1 MADRQESMAL
11 KWDQSLSV
19 ECDLIDNQHRE
30 LINLVNELENSITT
44 GLSSE
49 LLGKSLKFIVNYT
62 RYHFSAEEEL
72 MRSIGYDDL
81 KRHKQIHDDLITK
94 IIEILRK
101 MKEGQDPDFLDL
113 VNYFINWVKQHVMEE
128 DRKIGQFW
136 RHRNNGAA
144 NMEVKT
150 KSVTERRAGIL
161 PRLDKLKELFRIK
174 LIEIDDF
181 KAKKISLFESIFV
194 ELGVNKISEGISDLD
209 HFRRQDIISS
219 KEMNAI
225 IASYLAK
232 LDLEKDLEMI
242 PEIEDKLIF
251 VRLFREHEIINEEK
265 FVELKTK
272 ILTAI

>member
-1 MADRQESMAL
+1 MADQQKSMAL

-19 ECDLIDNQHRE
+19 ECELIDNQHRE
-30 LINLVNELENSITT
+30 LINLVNELESSIST

-49 LLGKSLKFIVNYT
+49 LLGRSLKFIVNYT

-72 MRSIGYDDL
+72 MKSIGYQEL
-81 KRHKQIHDDLITK
+81 NRHKQIHDDLIQK
-94 IIEILRK
+94 VIDILK
-101 MKEGQDPDFLDL
+101 LMKEGHDPDFLDL
-113 VNYFINWVKQHVMEE
+113 VNYFITWVKKHVMEE
-128 DRKIGQFW
+128 DQKIGYFW
-136 RHRNNGAA
+136 RQRNNGAA
-144 NMEVKT
+144 NMELKT
-150 KSVTERRAGIL
+150 KSVTERRASIL

-209 HFRRQDIISS
+209 HFLRQDVISS

-251 VRLFREHEIINEEK
+251 VRLFREHEIINEDK
-265 FVELKTK
+265 FVELKTR